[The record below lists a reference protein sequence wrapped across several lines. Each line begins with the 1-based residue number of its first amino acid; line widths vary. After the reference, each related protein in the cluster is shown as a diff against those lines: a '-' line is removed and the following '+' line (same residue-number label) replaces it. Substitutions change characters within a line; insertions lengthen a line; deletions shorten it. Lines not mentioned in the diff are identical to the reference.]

1 MILVVILQVWVRLW
15 ASNGALKILVS
26 VDVSVVT
33 MEAPGVC
40 CWLGSSVVYGIL
52 GELYS
57 QLLLVK

>member
-1 MILVVILQVWVRLW
+1 MWVRLW

-40 CWLGSSVVYGIL
+40 CWLGSSVYGIL